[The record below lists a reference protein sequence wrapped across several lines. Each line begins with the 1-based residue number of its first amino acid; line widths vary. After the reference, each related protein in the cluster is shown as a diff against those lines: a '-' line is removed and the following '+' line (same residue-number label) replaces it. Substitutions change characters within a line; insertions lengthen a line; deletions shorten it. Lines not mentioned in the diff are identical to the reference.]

1 MAAFS
6 QLAEFARSYR
16 QRPAPG
22 VEVVATPRYQLQL
35 VPDFP
40 IPGPNN
46 VSWIRC
52 TEAEVEDVISEARA
66 TAAAQNLP
74 LAFILDPDSRPP
86 DLSRRLLA
94 LGLTPDDD
102 GDKNAVM
109 VLPATA
115 RLEPAHVDGL
125 VIRDGLADLESFTA
139 AERVAAEAFESVPFG
154 EPMDIDA
161 QRERRFANHR
171 ATPGRRMVLA
181 TVDGEPAGSGS
192 MTVLGPDGAMMNGGA
207 VRPKFRARG
216 VYRAMV
222 AARLEIARDTGTAG
236 LIVWGGHMSRP
247 ILAGLGFEA
256 VSWRQFYR

>member
-16 QRPAPG
+16 QVPSPG
-22 VEVVATPRYQLQL
+22 VEIVVTPRYQLQL
-35 VPDFP
+35 MPDFP

-52 TEAEVEDVISEARA
+52 TEAEVEDVVREARA
-66 TAAAQNLP
+66 TAATRNLS
-74 LAFILDPDSRPP
+74 LAFILDPDTRPA
-86 DLSRRLLA
+86 DLGERLLA
-94 LGLTPDDD
+94 LGLTADDD

-115 RLEPAHVDGL
+115 QLEGALVDGL
-125 VIRDGLADLESFTA
+125 VIQSGLADLESFTV
-139 AERVAAEAFESVPFG
+139 AERVAAEAFEGVPFG
-154 EPMDIDA
+154 EPMEIDA

-171 ATPGRRMVLA
+171 VTAGRHIVLA
-181 TVDGEPAGSGS
+181 TVHGEPAGSGL
-192 MTVLGPDGAMMNGGA
+192 MTVLGPEGAMMNGGA
-207 VRPKFRARG
+207 VRPQFRGRG

-222 AARLEIARDTGTAG
+222 AARLQIARESGAAG
-236 LIVWGGHMSRP
+236 LFVWGGRMSRP
-247 ILAGLGFEA
+247 ILADLGFEA